1 MLLGSKRSAG
11 MVRKQ
16 GEDYQ
21 ESELDKFNEHA
32 PKEHRIFSKG
42 NKHDFHTIPEI
53 WSWITREPVPSRGL
67 LRTSDAFKFPPA
79 ALTDERVRQLLRW
92 FPMVADFHILS
103 KDPPGFDY
111 LVEVGVSKKKVQNLA
126 KEWKER
132 VSKHS
137 RTHQMFIAT
146 SVVNSVTLST
156 VAKIRELQRKLKE
169 SKNEQEYENV
179 NTVSEERLVE
189 MEKASQALQAL
200 SSHQYVMDLYQGFP
214 EQCKTELGLCVDN
227 ELLVMIVSGRKLTDE
242 RKNKLAQKLKTV
254 SELSEIMFESD
265 ASSVTSS
272 MDELEPAHSADKR
285 RTSLAGFNVQTVTGD
300 ATDETGDTKRQKT
313 LMSVE
318 I

>member
-11 MVRKQ
+11 IVRKQ

-21 ESELDKFNEHA
+21 ESELDKYNEHA

-53 WSWITREPVPSRGL
+53 WAWITREPVPSEGL

-79 ALTDERVRQLLRW
+79 ALTDERVGQLLRW

-103 KDPPGFDY
+103 RDPPGFDY
-111 LVEVGVSKKKVQNLA
+111 LMEISENKTKVQNLA

-137 RTHQMFIAT
+137 RTHQMFLAT
-146 SVVNSVTLST
+146 SVVSSVTLSN
-156 VAKIRELQRKLKE
+156 VAKIRELQRELKE
-169 SKNEQEYENV
+169 SKSEEEYENV

-200 SSHQYVMDLYQGFP
+200 RSYQYVMDLCQGFP
-214 EQCKTELGLCVDN
+214 ERCKTELGFCVDY
-227 ELLVMIVSGRKLTDE
+227 ELLAMIVSGRKLTDE
-242 RKNKLAQKLKTV
+242 RKNALAQKLKTV
-254 SELSEIMFESD
+254 SELSEIMFDGD
-265 ASSVTSS
+265 ASS
-272 MDELEPAHSADKR
+272 
-285 RTSLAGFNVQTVTGD
+285 VTGD